1 LCRIWTTGWLRV
13 GDGLPPPVEG
23 IQRKRGQATLPNH
36 EIFDLD
42 SYLENGELIQRSKA
56 ASRRHSPKMKPLIIA
71 IDGPS
76 GAGKSTL
83 GRMLARALNLLYIDT
98 GSMYRAVALAV
109 MESSVSSND
118 DLAVGSLAARVDIDL
133 AGDPE
138 ALKVTL
144 EGRDVTDEIRS
155 EEVTEMSSIV
165 STIPQVRRAMV
176 QRQREL
182 GARGAVM
189 NGRDIGT
196 VVFPDADVKFFLTAV
211 PQERAERRFN
221 EERAYDP
228 KVNFEETFA
237 DMAERDRR
245 DATRADSPLKVADDA
260 IVVDSTGLAI
270 DEVFEKMMT
279 AVQEKSGGMP
289 PS

>member
-1 LCRIWTTGWLRV
+1 
-13 GDGLPPPVEG
+13 
-23 IQRKRGQATLPNH
+23 
-36 EIFDLD
+36 
-42 SYLENGELIQRSKA
+42 
-56 ASRRHSPKMKPLIIA
+56 MKPLIIA

-109 MESSVSSND
+109 MESSVNADD

-133 AGDPE
+133 AGDPD

-144 EGRDVTDEIRS
+144 EGRDVTDEIRT
-155 EEVTEMSSIV
+155 EDVTEMSSIV

-176 QRQREL
+176 KRQREL
-182 GARGAVM
+182 GRRGAVM

-211 PQERAERRFN
+211 PQERAARRFN
-221 EERAYDP
+221 EERAEDP
-228 KVNFEETFA
+228 TANFEETFA

-245 DATRADSPLKVADDA
+245 DETRADSPLKVADDA
-260 IVVDSTGLAI
+260 IVVDSTGLSI
-270 DEVFEKMMT
+270 DEVFAKMM
-279 AVQEKSGGMP
+279 ASVEEKTSQREEQP
-289 PS
+289 QK

>member
-1 LCRIWTTGWLRV
+1 
-13 GDGLPPPVEG
+13 
-23 IQRKRGQATLPNH
+23 
-36 EIFDLD
+36 
-42 SYLENGELIQRSKA
+42 
-56 ASRRHSPKMKPLIIA
+56 MKSLIIA

-83 GRMLARALNLLYIDT
+83 GVMLARALNLLYIDT

-109 MESSVSSND
+109 MESSINSND

-155 EEVTEMSSIV
+155 DEVTEMSSIV
-165 STIPQVRRAMV
+165 SAIPQVRRAMV

-182 GARGAVM
+182 GRRGAVM

-196 VVFPDADVKFFLTAV
+196 VVFPDADIKFFLTAV

-221 EERAYDP
+221 EERAQDTNA
-228 KVNFEETFA
+228 NFEETFA

-245 DATRADSPLKVADDA
+245 DETRADSPLKVADDA
-260 IVVDSTGLAI
+260 IVIDSTGLSI
-270 DEVFEKMMT
+270 DEVFAKMMA